1 MQTTVFVSGDIVE
14 SSAIGRVG
22 ENVVRVSTAHFAR
35 AFGNIVEALVN
46 VLLVDSQSFDL
57 SSHLTLRFYALF
69 FIQHV
74 SVRGAIFFYTV
85 IGFVIIQ
92 HFSLL

>member
-1 MQTTVFVSGDIVE
+1 VFVSGDIVE

-22 ENVVRVSTAHFAR
+22 QNVVRVSTTHFAG
-35 AFGNIVEALVN
+35 AFGYIVEALVN

-57 SSHLTLRFYALF
+57 SSHLTLSFYALF

-74 SVRGAIFFYTV
+74 CV
-85 IGFVIIQ
+85 
-92 HFSLL
+92 